1 MKTGQ
6 KVKKCK
12 KKKKSFPCQKN
23 AIYLHRIKEYVH
35 SVGSGHSVTENKA
48 ISKH

>member
-1 MKTGQ
+1 MEMAQ
-6 KVKKCK
+6 MVKKCK
-12 KKKKSFPCQKN
+12 KRKKSSPCQKN